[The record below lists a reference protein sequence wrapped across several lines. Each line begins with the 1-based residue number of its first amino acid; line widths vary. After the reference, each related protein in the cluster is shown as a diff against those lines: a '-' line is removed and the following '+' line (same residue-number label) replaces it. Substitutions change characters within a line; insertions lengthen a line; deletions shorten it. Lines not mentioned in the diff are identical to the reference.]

1 MEGFQS
7 PELFWLT
14 THFRMCF
21 SRVLATLN
29 GIPQNLSTALLDLNF
44 NLKRMPL
51 KVYVMVLRWLVT
63 ENKLLT

>member
-1 MEGFQS
+1 MTFKLFENKILLPEVEGFQS

-29 GIPQNLSTALLDLNF
+29 GIPQNLSTALLD
-44 NLKRMPL
+44 
-51 KVYVMVLRWLVT
+51 
-63 ENKLLT
+63 